1 VIIRDKH
8 GKEVARFNV
17 PKDGSVDVRNEAKG
31 RPKPKASVR
40 IEPEPLAPLAPR
52 EALSP
57 FALVRQPAK
66 LAGVR
71 SWSIA
76 TRQMSIP
83 TAGIAYRPDGKRLA
97 VGSWDNTVNIW
108 EVPSGRLVQVLLPP
122 VGAPALAWSPDG
134 RVLAV
139 GGGVN
144 TRVTYLYDADSGR
157 LLRSL
162 ESPVSDF
169 IWALAWSPDGR
180 KLRAWGDAKRCCTWE
195 VATGKLLHAPSIA
208 CSAAKFS
215 PDGRRLAG
223 LVDDNHRILVWD
235 TDTGK
240 QVSSLSAPAAVW
252 AIAWSPD
259 GTRLASTGKDGLR
272 VWDVQSHK
280 EAFHN
285 PKVVGDENAPAWSPD
300 GRSLVFSLSNQEGA
314 AVIDAALSAEPRR
327 LDDPYGSI
335 PAWSPDGRTIVRV
348 NGGHFIWLYDAA
360 TRKRLHVLSRGTP
373 IYGIAW
379 SPDGQTLAVEDDFRT
394 FLISADSGQFDAEWK
409 EVTWPLAW
417 SPDGKLLAG
426 RGRDNG
432 VLLRESVGKVRPPLV
447 GHQSEITSLAWSPDG
462 KRLASTAAREK
473 RVLIWDVVKGTP
485 DRELGPFLGAA
496 ESVKWSTD
504 GRLVTFNVPEVGWH
518 VWDVEKS
525 QLVNEPKQWKV
536 SWFELEPDGR
546 SALVAPSDKDV
557 YRLRDV
563 ASGKD
568 GARLPH
574 SQAGPLAHPIWSP
587 DGRLLAVSLYCGIE
601 LWRADLGKRLRTLQP
616 PIAAIQV
623 AFSRDSK
630 WVALLTGER
639 LYLFETETGRPCGI
653 LMLGSRNNGLT
664 ITAEGNYTGNEKV
677 ERGIVMVVQKD
688 DGTQEL
694 LAPAEF
700 EHKYGWKNHADK
712 VHLLQALPP
721 SK

>member
-1 VIIRDKH
+1 YT
-8 GKEVARFNV
+8 
-17 PKDGSVDVRNEAKG
+17 PYL
-31 RPKPKASVR
+31 AS
-40 IEPEPLAPLAPR
+40 
-52 EALSP
+52 
-57 FALVRQPAK
+57 
-66 LAGVR
+66 
-71 SWSIA
+71 
-76 TRQMSIP
+76 
-83 TAGIAYRPDGKRLA
+83 
-97 VGSWDNTVNIW
+97 
-108 EVPSGRLVQVLLPP
+108 
-122 VGAPALAWSPDG
+122 
-134 RVLAV
+134 
-139 GGGVN
+139 
-144 TRVTYLYDADSGR
+144 
-157 LLRSL
+157 
-162 ESPVSDF
+162 
-169 IWALAWSPDGR
+169 
-180 KLRAWGDAKRCCTWE
+180 
-195 VATGKLLHAPSIA
+195 
-208 CSAAKFS
+208 
-215 PDGRRLAG
+215 
-223 LVDDNHRILVWD
+223 
-235 TDTGK
+235 TDTG
-240 QVSSLSAPAAVW
+240 QVLAELKEAAWPAVW
-252 AIAWSPD
+252 SAD
-259 GTRLASTGKDGLR
+259 GKYLAAAGTNNSLQVWQAGGKL
-272 VWDVQSHK
+272 Q
-280 EAFHN
+280 
-285 PKVVGDENAPAWSPD
+285 
-300 GRSLVFSLSNQEGA
+300 FSLA
-314 AVIDAALSAEPRR
+314 
-327 LDDPYGSI
+327 
-335 PAWSPDGRTIVRV
+335 
-348 NGGHFIWLYDAA
+348 GHKAQ
-360 TRKRLHVLSRGTP
+360 VM
-373 IYGIAW
+373 
-379 SPDGQTLAVEDDFRT
+379 
-394 FLISADSGQFDAEWK
+394 
-409 EVTWPLAW
+409 
-417 SPDGKLLAG
+417 
-426 RGRDNG
+426 
-432 VLLRESVGKVRPPLV
+432 
-447 GHQSEITSLAWSPDG
+447 SLAWSPDG
-462 KRLASTAAREK
+462 KRLASTAAKEK

-518 VWDVEKS
+518 VWDVEKG